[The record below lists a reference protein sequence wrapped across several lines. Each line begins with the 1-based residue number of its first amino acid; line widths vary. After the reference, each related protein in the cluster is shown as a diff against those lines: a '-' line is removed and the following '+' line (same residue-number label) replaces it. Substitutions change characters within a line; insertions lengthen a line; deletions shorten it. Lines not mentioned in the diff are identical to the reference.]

1 MTRTNPQQLAESAS
15 QLATL
20 PRAYYRVQQMLD
32 DDRYGAADI
41 GKVIGHEPAL
51 TARLLRMV
59 NSAYYALPSKIDT
72 IPMAI
77 TVLGTKALRDLVLT
91 TSVSAAFERIDTD
104 LVNVAGFWHHSLY
117 CGIMA
122 RLLSRR
128 LRVGDSEQAFIGG
141 LLHDIGKLVMYSQ
154 IPEESA
160 ALLRRLREDGRPL
173 FQIEREELG
182 FSHAEVGAALLRVWE
197 LPLVY
202 QEIAAC
208 HHEPASAD
216 GFPEETALVCVAN
229 AVTKKVEPGHE
240 RPVDETDVPLLDA
253 AILERVPV
261 NAELLGELR
270 VEADL
275 QSIEVYGTLFG
286 AADK

>member
-1 MTRTNPQQLAESAS
+1 MTTTDPQQLAQSAS

-20 PRAYYRVQQMLD
+20 PRAYYRINQMLD
-32 DDRYGAADI
+32 DERYGAADI
-41 GKVIGHEPAL
+41 GKVIAHEPAL

-59 NSAYYALPSKIDT
+59 NSAYYALPSKIDS

-77 TVLGTKALRDLVLT
+77 TVLGTKALRDLVLA

-104 LVNVAGFWHHSLY
+104 LVDVAGFWHHSLY

-128 LRVGDSEQAFIGG
+128 LRIGESEQAFIGG
-141 LLHDIGKLVMYSQ
+141 LLHDIGKLVMYNR

-160 ALLRRLREDGRPL
+160 AVLRQLREDGPPL
-173 FQIEREELG
+173 YELEQSRLG
-182 FSHAEVGAALLRVWE
+182 FTHAEVGAALLDVWE

-202 QEIAAC
+202 REITAF
-208 HHEPASAD
+208 HHHPAQAE
-216 GFPEETALVCVAN
+216 GFPEETTLVCVAN
-229 AVTKKVEPGHE
+229 ALTKKVEPGHKH
-240 RPVDETDVPLLDA
+240 PVDGDEMPV
-253 AILERVPV
+253 LERTLLEQVPV
-261 NAELLGELR
+261 TPELLSELR

-286 AADK
+286 S

>member
-1 MTRTNPQQLAESAS
+1 MTTTDPQHLAQSAS

-20 PRAYYRVQQMLD
+20 PRAYYRIQQMLD
-32 DDRYGAADI
+32 DERYGAADI
-41 GKVIGHEPAL
+41 GKVIAHEPAL

-59 NSAYYALPSKIDT
+59 NSAYYALPSKIDS

-77 TVLGTKALRDLVLT
+77 TVLGTRALRDLVLA

-104 LVNVAGFWHHSLY
+104 LVDVAGFWHHSLY

-128 LRVGDSEQAFIGG
+128 LRIGESEQAFIGG
-141 LLHDIGKLVMYSQ
+141 LLHDIGKLVMYNR
-154 IPEESA
+154 IPDEA
-160 ALLRRLREDGRPL
+160 AAVLRELREDGPPL
-173 FQIEREELG
+173 YALERERLG
-182 FSHAEVGAALLRVWE
+182 FTHADVGAALLDVWE

-202 QEIAAC
+202 REITAF
-208 HHEPASAD
+208 HHHPSDAE
-216 GFPEETALVCVAN
+216 GFPEETTLVCVAN
-229 AVTKKVEPGHE
+229 ALTKKVEPGHK
-240 RPVDETDVPLLDA
+240 RPVDEAEMPLLDQ
-253 AILERVPV
+253 AILARVPV
-261 NAELLGELR
+261 TAELLGELR

-286 AADK
+286 GPGK